1 LHKRF
6 IRATTTPIEVFKKV
20 IKHTPPDWEVSIL
33 PKRPKYKIENVVASV
48 EVDAK
53 IDLNLLA
60 RKQRDAEYNPEQFPG
75 LMLRVKNPKAT
86 ILVFNSGRM
95 VITGLRRESEAEKA
109 VENVIAKIRKAGI
122 TVSGVPKIT
131 IQNIVASGDLHS
143 RVDLDMAQMALERCL
158 YEPEVFPGLIYRMK
172 TPKAVFLIFSSG
184 RIVCAGTNKET
195 ITRKAIYLLADHM
208 RDLGL
213 IE

>member
-1 LHKRF
+1 MH
-6 IRATTTPIEVFKKV
+6 AQ
-20 IKHTPPDWEVSIL
+20 PDWEVFSV

-122 TVSGVPKIT
+122 TVSGKPKIT

>member
-1 LHKRF
+1 MH
-6 IRATTTPIEVFKKV
+6 AQ
-20 IKHTPPDWEVSIL
+20 PDWEVSFVT
-33 PKRPKYKIENVVASV
+33 KRPKYKIENVVASV

-122 TVSGVPKIT
+122 TVSGTPKIT

>member
-1 LHKRF
+1 MPR
-6 IRATTTPIEVFKKV
+6 
-20 IKHTPPDWEVSIL
+20 
-33 PKRPKYKIENVVASV
+33 RPKYKIENVVASV

-95 VITGLRRESEAEKA
+95 VITGLRRESEAERA
-109 VENVIAKIRKAGI
+109 VENVIAKIRRAGI
-122 TVSGVPKIT
+122 AVSGTPRIT

-195 ITRKAIYLLADHM
+195 ITRKAIYMLAEHM
-208 RDLGL
+208 RSLGL
-213 IE
+213 IDNQPASAKATATEKATPAKSR

>member
-1 LHKRF
+1 M
-6 IRATTTPIEVFKKV
+6 
-20 IKHTPPDWEVSIL
+20 

-95 VITGLRRESEAEKA
+95 VITGLRRESEAANA
-109 VENVIAKIRKAGI
+109 VDNVIAKIRKAGI
-122 TVSGVPKIT
+122 TVSGTPKIT

>member
-1 LHKRF
+1 MPR
-6 IRATTTPIEVFKKV
+6 
-20 IKHTPPDWEVSIL
+20 
-33 PKRPKYKIENVVASV
+33 RPKYKIENVVASV

-95 VITGLRRESEAEKA
+95 VITGLRRESEAERA
-109 VENVIAKIRKAGI
+109 VENVIAKIRRAGI
-122 TVSGVPKIT
+122 TVSGTPKIT

-184 RIVCAGTNKET
+184 RIVCAGTNKES
-195 ITRKAIYLLADHM
+195 ITRKAIYMLAEHM
-208 RDLGL
+208 RSLGL
-213 IE
+213 IDNQPTSQQAAATEKPVRSKSK

>member
-1 LHKRF
+1 MPR
-6 IRATTTPIEVFKKV
+6 
-20 IKHTPPDWEVSIL
+20 
-33 PKRPKYKIENVVASV
+33 RPKYKIENVVASV

-95 VITGLRRESEAEKA
+95 VITGLRRESEAERA
-109 VENVIAKIRKAGI
+109 VENVIAKIRRAGI
-122 TVSGVPKIT
+122 TVSGTPKIT

-195 ITRKAIYLLADHM
+195 ITRKAIYLLAEHM
-208 RDLGL
+208 RSLGL
-213 IE
+213 IDNQPTPQQAAATDKIAKSSKTTKTTPSKSE

>member
-1 LHKRF
+1 M
-6 IRATTTPIEVFKKV
+6 
-20 IKHTPPDWEVSIL
+20 HTQLYWEVSFVT
-33 PKRPKYKIENVVASV
+33 KRPKYKIENVVASV

-122 TVSGVPKIT
+122 TVSGTPKIT

-195 ITRKAIYLLADHM
+195 ITRKSIYLLADHM

>member
-1 LHKRF
+1 MVAR
-6 IRATTTPIEVFKKV
+6 V
-20 IKHTPPDWEVSIL
+20 

-109 VENVIAKIRKAGI
+109 VENVIAKIRRAGI
-122 TVSGVPKIT
+122 TVSGTPKIT
-131 IQNIVASGDLHS
+131 IQNIKNKKSIFLNEKFSILKALGQFEQIDDDSEYKLNKPLNLSYFFMKGNSNLLNDFLLMQNIKNNDL
-143 RVDLDMAQMALERCL
+143 RFR
-158 YEPEVFPGLIYRMK
+158 F
-172 TPKAVFLIFSSG
+172 
-184 RIVCAGTNKET
+184 N
-195 ITRKAIYLLADHM
+195 
-208 RDLGL
+208 
-213 IE
+213 

>member
-1 LHKRF
+1 MPR
-6 IRATTTPIEVFKKV
+6 
-20 IKHTPPDWEVSIL
+20 
-33 PKRPKYKIENVVASV
+33 RPKYKIENVVASV

-95 VITGLRRESEAEKA
+95 VITGLRRESEAERA
-109 VENVIAKIRKAGI
+109 VENVVAKIRRAGI
-122 TVSGVPKIT
+122 PVSGTPKIT
-131 IQNIVASGDLHS
+131 VQNIVASGDLHS

-184 RIVCAGTNKET
+184 RIVCAGTNKES
-195 ITRKAIYLLADHM
+195 ITRKAIYMLAEHM
-208 RDLGL
+208 RSLGL
-213 IE
+213 IDNQPSPQQAAATDKITKTTKTAPAKSE

>member
-1 LHKRF
+1 MPR
-6 IRATTTPIEVFKKV
+6 
-20 IKHTPPDWEVSIL
+20 
-33 PKRPKYKIENVVASV
+33 RPKYKIENVVASV

-95 VITGLRRESEAEKA
+95 VITGLRRESEAERA
-109 VENVIAKIRKAGI
+109 VENVIAKIRRAGI
-122 TVSGVPKIT
+122 TVSGTPKIT

-195 ITRKAIYLLADHM
+195 ITRKAIYMLAEHM
-208 RDLGL
+208 RSLGL
-213 IE
+213 IDNQPSSQQAAATDKIPKTTKTTKTTPSKSE

>member
-1 LHKRF
+1 MYKKF
-6 IRATTTPIEVFKKV
+6 IRARTSKSKVFKNF
-20 IKHTPPDWEVSIL
+20 IKHTQLDLKVFL
-33 PKRPKYKIENVVASV
+33 VPKRPKYKIENVVASV

-122 TVSGVPKIT
+122 TVSGKPKIT

>member
-1 LHKRF
+1 MPR
-6 IRATTTPIEVFKKV
+6 
-20 IKHTPPDWEVSIL
+20 
-33 PKRPKYKIENVVASV
+33 RPKYKIENVVASV

-86 ILVFNSGRM
+86 ILVFSSGKM
-95 VITGLRRESEAEKA
+95 VITGLRRESEAERA
-109 VENVIAKIRKAGI
+109 VENVVAKIRRAGI
-122 TVSGVPKIT
+122 PVSGTPKIT
-131 IQNIVASGDLHS
+131 VQNIVASGDLHS

-184 RIVCAGTNKET
+184 RIVCAGTNKES
-195 ITRKAIYLLADHM
+195 ITRKAIYMLAEHM
-208 RDLGL
+208 RSLGL
-213 IE
+213 IDNQPSSQQAAATDKTTKTTPSKSE